1 MEGDTVPRFAPMDC
15 TRIEVTKAT
24 HKSGGQRRTQE
35 EQEEERSNAF
45 LSNRFH
51 VPSFLGE
58 IDLYTRRCRR
68 KWDSVLRLMK
78 QTAKMQPNLPII
90 T

>member
-1 MEGDTVPRFAPMDC
+1 MEGDTVPRFTPMDC
-15 TRIEVTKAT
+15 TRMKVMKAM
-24 HKSGGQRRTQE
+24 HESGGQRRTQE

-51 VPSFLGE
+51 LPSLLGG
-58 IDLYTRRCRR
+58 IGLDASGCGR
-68 KWDSVLRLMK
+68 KCDSVLRLMK